1 MEEDLKYLDKLFSLE
16 TPDIRTYSS
25 LTLAYIGDAIY
36 ELVIRTILVKEGN
49 KQVNK
54 LHKQAAGL
62 VKAKAQAAMIRG
74 LLPLLSQ
81 EETNVYRR
89 GRNAKSFTKAKNAGV
104 MEYRHATGF
113 EALMGYL
120 YLTGQSRRMMDLIY
134 QGMPFVE
141 EEKKDW
147 HN

>member
-1 MEEDLKYLDKLFSLE
+1 MEENLDYLDQLFSLE
-16 TPDIRTYSS
+16 MPDIRSYSS

-36 ELVIRTILVKEGN
+36 ELVIRTILVKRGN

-54 LHKQAAGL
+54 LHKEAAGL
-62 VKAKAQAAMIRG
+62 VKAKAQSAMVIG
-74 LLPLLSQ
+74 LLPLLSPK
-81 EETNVYRR
+81 EVGVYKR
-89 GRNAKSFTKAKNAGV
+89 GRNAKSFTKAKNASV

-120 YLTGQSRRMMDLIY
+120 YLTGQSKRMMDLIY